1 MSKSAANDVAAE
13 GSVEPGAGR
22 GTRQGVLLVITGPGK
37 GKSTSAFGCALRAHG
52 HGFSI
57 AIVQF
62 MKGRIY
68 GELDTL
74 RSLPRVEV
82 WQFGRVAFVDP
93 KNPDPKDRELARQ
106 GLDKAWEIVR
116 AAKHDLL
123 ILDEVYGARPPA
135 PRVGITGPPG
145 AGKSTLVAE
154 MALLLRRQGRRL
166 GVIAV
171 DPTSPYTGGAIL
183 GDRVR
188 MSELSTDPGVFIRSM
203 ATRGSL
209 GGLAARTEELCE
221 LLSAWGS
228 DLTLIETV
236 GVGQSELDVAQAA
249 DTTVVVLTP
258 ESGDAIQSLK
268 AGLMEIAD
276 IFVVNKSDHA
286 GADQLAGAIRSAL
299 ALRPTAAWRPPIVN
313 TVATERRG
321 NEELDEANEKHRAHL
336 GDPSVSRGLR
346 REKIRAR
353 LKNAVRERL
362 LQGAWGRKGLG
373 APLDRAADQVLE
385 GTISPYRA
393 ARDLIERMTDHGESS
408 SPN

>member
-1 MSKSAANDVAAE
+1 MTLVENGAPEAE
-13 GSVEPGAGR
+13 A
-22 GTRQGVLLVITGPGK
+22 LLD
-37 GKSTSAFGCALRAHG
+37 
-52 HGFSI
+52 
-57 AIVQF
+57 
-62 MKGRIY
+62 RIY
-68 GELDTL
+68 G
-74 RSLPRVEV
+74 
-82 WQFGRVAFVDP
+82 
-93 KNPDPKDRELARQ
+93 KK
-106 GLDKAWEIVR
+106 
-116 AAKHDLL
+116 
-123 ILDEVYGARPPA
+123 PPA
-135 PRVGITGPPG
+135 PRVGVTGPPG

-154 MALLLRRQGRRL
+154 YALLLRREGRRV
-166 GVIAV
+166 GVVAV

-209 GGLAARTEELCE
+209 GGLAGRTEELCE

-228 DLTLIETV
+228 DITLIETV

-249 DTTVVVLTP
+249 DTTLVVLTP

-276 IFVVNKSDHA
+276 VFVVNKSDHA
-286 GADQLAGAIRSAL
+286 GADQLVAAIRSAL
-299 ALRPTAAWRPPIVN
+299 ALRPPAPWTPRIVR

-321 NEELDEANEKHRAHL
+321 IDELHQAIEEHRAHL
-336 GDPSVSRGLR
+336 AEPGSSEGTR

-362 LQGAWGRKGLG
+362 LERAWERQGMGSL
-373 APLDRAADQVLE
+373 LDRAAEEVLR
-385 GTISPYRA
+385 GAVSPYRA
-393 ARDLIERMTDHGESS
+393 ARDLIERMKDHGER